1 MENTEIS
8 QRARLG
14 TAAAREVE
22 ERWRRRGER
31 GGGAARAGWGRAGE
45 PGQRRGPVAVVRPGR
60 GGGGGAAR
68 GGVAAARPLEVAR
81 RRRGLPAVARRR
93 LGLAIGERG
102 AHVCGRDETNF
113 FISDIPNTRFRKINI
128 PIITI

>member
-14 TAAAREVE
+14 AAAAREVE

-45 PGQRRGPVAVVRPGR
+45 PGQRR
-60 GGGGGAAR
+60 
-68 GGVAAARPLEVAR
+68 RPLEVAR

-102 AHVCGRDETNF
+102 AHVCGRDETSF
-113 FISDIPNTRFRKINI
+113 FISDISNTWFRKINI